1 MADDLQERKLEVKT
15 RDVLASFD
23 GRLASFASAV
33 ARRAEYVFW
42 LGSGLSAS
50 VVPGVN
56 ELLIRLLSFLQ
67 EHLDPSDEDCRFR
80 NALDKIIEISEL
92 PQEIRSSID
101 LTTDVESWL
110 AADDIV
116 QRLASKYSKVLDVPV
131 DDEKSD
137 FLVWEGINVAQTY
150 GSSDLEPAAEH
161 LCIAILLLEGAVRS
175 VASANWD
182 SLIEN
187 AVERLTG
194 NTGGYLRVMLR
205 QEDFMEPEAR
215 CDFVKFHGCAVKA
228 AEDPAAYRSML
239 IARQSQISDWATN
252 PQYAVTRTRLED
264 WAATKKI
271 LMVGLSAQDSNIHT
285 ILNQARQNRNQDWPV
300 DPPAAVFALES
311 LGADQRDVLNSVYG
325 ESHRPNHQKVEEAAL
340 LGAYAQPL
348 LLGLVLFTLAD
359 KLCTLIGELYQDWD
373 EATLTTLEDGVRS
386 LRDSVACTIDND
398 ATAFVDSLIATTGM
412 ALSMFRY
419 GSPPC
424 AGSRRYQP
432 LTAQPIAKAV
442 LDPNIDIDELGFL
455 AVAVSLLGM
464 GAAQGLWRLTAGDAH
479 QPDNGVC
486 TVESAHESRVFFVR
500 DSGVLSRL
508 EKNGH
513 VNMTDPSVV
522 VVHAKEIPEQQV
534 RSPRVRY
541 GRTGRYPAREVAIET
556 VAGASTDANGLL
568 TSFRQSAD
576 L

>member
-1 MADDLQERKLEVKT
+1 MTDNSQERELGVKT
-15 RDVLASFD
+15 RDVLDSFD
-23 GRLASFASAV
+23 DKLASFASAV
-33 ARRAEYVFW
+33 ARQAEYVFW

-50 VVPGVN
+50 VVPCVS
-56 ELLIRLLSFLQ
+56 ELLIRLLTFLQ
-67 EHLDPSDEDCRFR
+67 ERLDRSDEGCRFR
-80 NALDKIIEISEL
+80 KALDEIIEISGI
-92 PQEIRSSID
+92 PQETRNGID
-101 LTTDVESWL
+101 LTAAVESWPDL
-110 AADDIV
+110 DDIV
-116 QRLASKYSKVLDVPV
+116 QRLVSKYSKVLGVLV
-131 DDEKSD
+131 DNEEPD
-137 FLVWEGINVAQTY
+137 FLVWEGIDVVQTY

-161 LCIAILLLEGAVRS
+161 LCLAILLLEGTVRS

-182 SLIEN
+182 GLIES

-194 NTGGYLRVMLR
+194 DTEGHLRVVILP
-205 QEDFMEPEAR
+205 EDFKKPEAR
-215 CDFVKFHGCAVKA
+215 CDLIKFHGCAVKA
-228 AEDPAAYRSML
+228 AEDQDAYRSRL
-239 IARQSQISDWATN
+239 IARQSQIYGWTTE
-252 PQYAVTRTRLED
+252 PQHVVTRTRLED
-264 WAATKKI
+264 WTATKKI

-285 ILNQARQNRNQDWPV
+285 ILNQARQNLSQDWPV
-300 DPPAAVFALES
+300 DPPAVVFALES
-311 LGADQRDVLNSVYG
+311 LDSDQQGVLNSIYG
-325 ESHRPNHQKVEEAAL
+325 ESYLLNHQEIEKTAL

-348 LLGLVLFTLAD
+348 LLGLVLFTLTD
-359 KLCTLIGELYQDWD
+359 KLCSLIGELHQDWD
-373 EATLTTLEDGVRS
+373 TATLRTLEDGLRN
-386 LRDSVACTIDND
+386 LRDSVASIIDDD
-398 ATAFVDSLIATTGM
+398 ATVFVDSLIATTGM

-424 AGSRRYQP
+424 AGSRHYQP